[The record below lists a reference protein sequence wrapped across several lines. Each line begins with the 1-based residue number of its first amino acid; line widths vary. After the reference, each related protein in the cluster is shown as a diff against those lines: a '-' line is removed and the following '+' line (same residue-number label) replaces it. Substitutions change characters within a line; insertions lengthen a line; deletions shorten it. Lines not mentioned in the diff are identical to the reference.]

1 MTEAEFG
8 DSDEFGQLIDETAT
22 ARLAYF
28 RTLGEPDADVWMP
41 FVNPAFQG
49 GPAWPTRPAW
59 QRIRCGEQTIIASS
73 GLTDPFPD
81 AEGPNLGFAVETAV
95 ATSDALPSDLR
106 PTWLLE
112 LAQAIS
118 DQAAADGR
126 FHLRHAK
133 FGVFLFGLR
142 LRDASDEFSNWVDET
157 GTMGFLVGLPIPNAS
172 ITFALPAGTATL
184 LTAKLLSPAEYAYV
198 ASRGLEGGQHLA
210 ERFSQD
216 GTHHLSS
223 LARASVV

>member
-1 MTEAEFG
+1 MTEALFRE
-8 DSDEFGQLIDETAT
+8 SDDFERLIDATAK

-28 RTLGEPDADVWMP
+28 RTLGEPDADVWFP
-41 FVNPAFQG
+41 IVNPAFQG

-59 QRIRCGEQTIIASS
+59 QRIRSGDQTIIASS
-73 GLTDPFPD
+73 GLTDPIGD
-81 AEGPNLGFAVETAV
+81 AEGPNVGFAVETAV

-112 LAQAIS
+112 LAQSIS
-118 DQAAADGR
+118 NQASADGR

-142 LRDASDEFSNWVDET
+142 GASEEFDGWIDET
-157 GTMGFLVGLPIPNAS
+157 DTMGFLVGLPIPNAS
-172 ITFALPAGTATL
+172 TAIALPAGTATL
-184 LTAKLLSPAEYAYV
+184 LTAKLLRPAEYAYV
-198 ASRGLEGGQHLA
+198 ARHGLEGAQYLA
-210 ERFSQD
+210 ERFHQD